1 MTRLIGSLAAV
12 LLVLAACTSSTPS
25 GGGGGA
31 ATPDPTIAFCAALD
45 NYAGTLV
52 KLDALPATASVD
64 DYNAAVATAKAG
76 LAAVVVVAGP
86 FVGAQLNDAQ
96 TAQVN
101 LEAAAAQL
109 PPGATPAMAEI
120 ALTPLLETLIQEV
133 ASTRNAICNTR
144 PTPSTAPAS

>member
-1 MTRLIGSLAAV
+1 MTRLIASLAAV
-12 LLVLAACTSSTPS
+12 LLALAACTSSTPD
-25 GGGGGA
+25 GRDGA

-45 NYAGTLV
+45 NYAGTLL

-76 LAAVVVVAGP
+76 LVAVVAVSGP
-86 FVGAQLNDAQ
+86 FVGAQLNEAQ

-101 LEAAAAQL
+101 LEAAADEL

-133 ASTRNAICNTR
+133 AGTRNALCNTR
-144 PTPSTAPAS
+144 PTPSAAP

>member
-1 MTRLIGSLAAV
+1 
-12 LLVLAACTSSTPS
+12 
-25 GGGGGA
+25 
-31 ATPDPTIAFCAALD
+31 
-45 NYAGTLV
+45 
-52 KLDALPATASVD
+52 
-64 DYNAAVATAKAG
+64 
-76 LAAVVVVAGP
+76 
-86 FVGAQLNDAQ
+86 VGAQLNDAQ